1 MQIDPDKISVREN
14 YKLMIGSILPRPIA
28 FVSTISPTGI
38 LNLAPYSF
46 FTGITSNPPTIG
58 FAPARKSP
66 VGDKKDTLSN
76 IEATKEFVVNIVTE
90 DIAEQMNETSTNFPA
105 EIDEFK
111 VVGLTPVSSHIVK
124 PPRVAE
130 SPINMECR
138 LHDIVYIGKEEPG
151 GGALVIGKIILFH
164 IQDDLIKNGRINTE
178 RLRPIGRLAGQ
189 EYTTLGRRFVL
200 ERKPYKEKS

>member
-1 MQIDPDKISVREN
+1 MQLDPDKLTVKEN

-46 FTGITSNPPTIG
+46 FMGITSNPPTIG
-58 FAPARKSP
+58 FAPARKGQN
-66 VGDKKDTLSN
+66 GDKKDTLFN
-76 IEATKEFVVNIVTE
+76 IESTHEFVINIVTE
-90 DIAEQMNETSTNFPA
+90 DIAEQMNETATDYPPD
-105 EIDEFK
+105 IDEFEMA
-111 VVGLTPVSSHIVK
+111 GLTPLASRIIK

-151 GGALVIGKIILFH
+151 GGALVIGRIVMFH
-164 IQDDLIKNGRINTE
+164 VRDDLIDNGRIDTV
-178 RLRPIGRLAGQ
+178 RLRPVGRLAGQ
-189 EYTTLGRRFVL
+189 EYTTLGKRFIL
-200 ERKPYKEKS
+200 ERKPYKG